1 MKKKVEHDDQEIDPV
16 HDTVDLEDLQ
26 AELQTKL
33 GDGELWEDE
42 GKFYYKPD
50 SDKTLYAVDFDT
62 QDTEKWM
69 QGAVKKPG
77 ALSKSLG
84 IPEKENIPMSLI
96 NEKIAALRKK
106 AEGDKKLSAS
116 DKKLLER
123 LLFAKRAKSI
133 SKKKKKDLTTNDEE
147 SDSDDPRETR
157 TDSVEGS
164 CPLSKKNKKKSAENM
179 KKVEKKEDMYDK
191 EKEDETVQDEDEE
204 EKTVADTIPEPEV
217 EEDMKK
223 EPTVPQ
229 ISPEEI
235 KSLVADLV
243 QKEVNLITKD
253 FQEREKRIQAKTIAD
268 LIETLQEKP
277 YGYSK
282 ERLEGKSLERLQ
294 AMKEDFENSQLYK
307 DFMKDQAPS
316 EDMID
321 INKEVFSPTDD
332 FMTMGDDPWASFKSG
347 TIKKGE

>member
-1 MKKKVEHDDQEIDPV
+1 
-16 HDTVDLEDLQ
+16 
-26 AELQTKL
+26 
-33 GDGELWEDE
+33 
-42 GKFYYKPD
+42 
-50 SDKTLYAVDFDT
+50 
-62 QDTEKWM
+62 
-69 QGAVKKPG
+69 
-77 ALSKSLG
+77 
-84 IPEKENIPMSLI
+84 
-96 NEKIAALRKK
+96 
-106 AEGDKKLSAS
+106 
-116 DKKLLER
+116 
-123 LLFAKRAKSI
+123 
-133 SKKKKKDLTTNDEE
+133 
-147 SDSDDPRETR
+147 
-157 TDSVEGS
+157 
-164 CPLSKKNKKKSAENM
+164 M

-307 DFMKDQAPS
+307 DFMKAQEPI
-316 EDMID
+316 EEQMEV
-321 INKEVFSPTDD
+321 NKEVFSSMED
-332 FMTMGDDPWASFKSG
+332 FMSMGDDPWKAYKSG
-347 TIKKGE
+347 TIQKGE